1 MRAEFGITG
10 PVFAAA
16 AALSLAGTRR
26 AEQLPVQRHGVA
38 EGLAEETVTAL
49 LRDSRGYLWAGSLN
63 GLSRFDGERFKV
75 YGLEDG
81 LPKLRVWALAEGRDG
96 TVWVATAGGLVR
108 LDPSHTSERP
118 VFLPADPAKA
128 RGRAV
133 EFVFVDRNGEV
144 WFGSGGELY
153 RISGKEA
160 LAAGL
165 PPGGGIVRAAVD
177 AEDGVLWV
185 GTSRGLFRIRRGLP
199 VERVTLGSGG
209 GPEDVRGLLLDRSGR
224 LWAATPESVTV
235 FTPEPGGAMPPARPL
250 LGADGTLRLPGRG
263 EAAVLSGA
271 LSEPRGLFQR
281 LLETKD
287 GRILVS
293 STAGLIVLGGGR
305 RTTFTRRNGLGDGIL
320 GELLEDDAGNVWV
333 GTQSTGLLRLSSAG
347 FTRFGEAD
355 GLSNPRITSLFLDP
369 GGHPVATSA
378 GNANLYRFDGA
389 RFHAVPLRPEGPAS
403 SRLLWGRTVLCDRR
417 GDWWIAMPSGLA
429 RYGPLPFED
438 LGRARP
444 KALLT
449 ARDGLGGGDV
459 AALFED
465 SRGDVWIGFY
475 DSAEPLSRFDRAEGR
490 FESFGPKDGL
500 PPGTPVA
507 FLESGADL
515 WIAFGSGGIV
525 RRRDGRFLR
534 LGPAEGVPEG
544 LARNFFLDGRGRLWV
559 ANGSAGVV
567 RIDAPAADHPLATS
581 LVTSEGPATGSVYAV
596 AADRQGFLY
605 FGTARGV
612 DRLDP
617 KSGRFRHFSTADGL
631 ANNVVT
637 CALEDR
643 DGALW
648 FGTPE
653 GLSRLVPVP
662 DPPASP
668 PRALVM
674 AVRVNGNSRPVP
686 ELGARALP
694 DLSLAPDET
703 RLRIDFAA
711 PQFAQGGR
719 VRFQTF
725 LEGADAAWSSPSPE
739 PTIRYV
745 GLASGRYGF
754 AVRAVGPGGEAGE
767 EAAFRFQVLP
777 PLWRRGW
784 FLVSVAAVALL
795 AVFVLHR
802 QRLERAVA
810 VERIRTR
817 LATDLHDDVGSS
829 LARISILSEVG
840 HRAVEEGSD
849 SARLFEQIGE
859 TSRSVIDALGDA
871 IWSIDPRRDD
881 LQSLGDR
888 LRLFASDLLEG
899 RGIGFRLTLPEG
911 ASAVEL
917 PAETRRHLFLLL
929 KEAITNAAR
938 HSRARTLEARFS
950 LSGRALRVEVRDDGV
965 GFSVPDANREGEGR
979 GLGNMSERASALG
992 GRLEIHSAPERGTTI
1007 RLDGVSIPHS
1017 GSHPLT

>member
-1 MRAEFGITG
+1 MRGRSAGSVLAI
-10 PVFAAA
+10 VAAF
-16 AALSLAGTRR
+16 SLAGDLC

-81 LPKLRVWALAEGRDG
+81 LPRLRVWALAEGRDG
-96 TVWVATAGGLVR
+96 TVWAATSGGLVR
-108 LDPSHTSERP
+108 LDPSRTSERP
-118 VFLPADPAKA
+118 VFRPAGPASA
-128 RGRAV
+128 AGRVV
-133 EFVFVDRNGEV
+133 EAVFVDRAGEV

-153 RISGKEA
+153 RISGNDA
-160 LAAGL
+160 RAVGL
-165 PPGGGIVRAAVD
+165 PLEGAVIRAVVE
-177 AEDGVLWV
+177 AEGGVLWV
-185 GTSRGLFRIRRGLP
+185 GTSRGLFRAGGGAA
-199 VERVTLGSGG
+199 VERVALGSGLG
-209 GPEDVRGLLLDRSGR
+209 VEDVRSLLFDRSGR
-224 LWAATPESVTV
+224 LWAATPESITV
-235 FTPEPGGAMPPARPL
+235 FTPGLDSAIPPARPL
-250 LGADGTLRLPGRG
+250 LGADGTLRLPGPG
-263 EAAVLSGA
+263 EAAVLRGTPSG
-271 LSEPRGLFQR
+271 PRGLFQR

-293 STAGLIVLGGGR
+293 STAGLIVLGGAR
-305 RTTFTRRNGLGDGIL
+305 PVTFTRRHGLGDGIL
-320 GELLEDDAGNVWV
+320 GELFEDEVGNVWV
-333 GTQSTGLLRLSSAG
+333 GTQSTGLLRLSPAG

-355 GLSNPRITSLFLDP
+355 GLSDPRITSLFLDP
-369 GGHPVATSA
+369 NGRPVATSA
-378 GNANLYRFDGA
+378 GNASLYRFDGA
-389 RFHAVPLRPEGPAS
+389 RFQAVPLRPEAPAS
-403 SRLLWGRTVLCDRR
+403 SRLLWGRSVLWDRS
-417 GDWWIAMPSGLA
+417 GAIWVATPAGLA
-429 RYGPLPFED
+429 RYDVPRFEA
-438 LGRARP
+438 LARTRPTVVYRA
-444 KALLT
+444 A
-449 ARDGLGGGDV
+449 DGLGGDEV
-459 AALFED
+459 ASLFED
-465 SRGDVWIGFY
+465 SGGTLWAGVY
-475 DSAEPLSRFDRAEGR
+475 DSRTPLVRFDRRIGRFVAEGK
-490 FESFGPKDGL
+490 GGAL
-500 PPGTPVA
+500 PGGTPLA

-525 RRRDGRFLR
+525 RKRGGTFVRV
-534 LGPAEGVPEG
+534 GPAEGVPEG
-544 LARNFFLDGRGRLWV
+544 LARNLLLDASGRLWV
-559 ANGSAGVV
+559 ANGSAGAV
-567 RIDAPAADHPLATS
+567 RIDAPAADRPVATS
-581 LVTSEGPATGSVYAV
+581 FVTSEGPATGSVYAV

-631 ANNVVT
+631 TNNVVT
-637 CALEDR
+637 CTLEDR
-643 DGALW
+643 EGALW

-662 DPPASP
+662 DPPAPP
-668 PRALVM
+668 PRALIM
-674 AVRVNGNSRPVP
+674 AVRVNGNPRPVP
-686 ELGARALP
+686 ELGARELP

-711 PQFAQGGR
+711 PRFARGER
-719 VRFQTF
+719 VRFQTR
-725 LEGADAAWSSPSPE
+725 LEGADSAWNAPNPE

-745 GLASGRYGF
+745 GLAPGQYRF

-767 EAAFRFQVLP
+767 EAALRFTVLP
-777 PLWRRGW
+777 PLWRRAW
-784 FLVSVAAVALL
+784 FLAVVAAAAILS
-795 AVFVLHR
+795 VFGLHR

-810 VERIRTR
+810 VERVRTR

-840 HRAVEEGSD
+840 HRAVEEGSE

-888 LRLFASDLLEG
+888 LGLFASDLLEG

-938 HSRARTLEARFS
+938 HSRAHRVEADFSLAGRTLRI
-950 LSGRALRVEVRDDGV
+950 EVRDDGA
-965 GFSVPDANREGEGR
+965 GFSVPDPGREGEGR

-992 GRLEIHSAPERGTTI
+992 GRLEIRSAPERGTTI

-1017 GSHPLT
+1017 GSHPLA

>member
-1 MRAEFGITG
+1 M
-10 PVFAAA
+10 
-16 AALSLAGTRR
+16 
-26 AEQLPVQRHGVA
+26 A

-81 LPKLRVWALAEGRDG
+81 LPRLRVWALAEGRDG
-96 TVWVATAGGLVR
+96 TVWAATSGGLVR
-108 LDPSHTSERP
+108 LDASRTSERP
-118 VFLPADPAKA
+118 VFRPAGPARA
-128 RGRAV
+128 TGRPVEAV
-133 EFVFVDRNGEV
+133 FADRAGEV

-153 RISGKEA
+153 RISGNEA

-165 PPGGGIVRAAVD
+165 PPEGAVVRAVVE
-177 AEDGVLWV
+177 AEGGVLWV
-185 GTSRGLFRIRRGLP
+185 GTSRGLFRVRRGAAA
-199 VERVTLGSGG
+199 ERVALGSIVGG
-209 GPEDVRGLLLDRSGR
+209 EDVRGLLLDRSGR
-224 LWAATPESVTV
+224 LWAATPESVTA
-235 FTPEPGGAMPPARPL
+235 FTPHPGGTMPLARPL
-250 LGADGTLRLPGRG
+250 LGADGTLRVPGPG
-263 EAAVLSGA
+263 EAAVLRGTR
-271 LSEPRGLFQR
+271 SEPRGLFQR

-287 GRILVS
+287 GRILIS
-293 STAGLIVLGGGR
+293 STAGLIVLGGAR
-305 RTTFTRRNGLGDGIL
+305 PVTFTRRHGLGDGIL
-320 GELLEDDAGNVWV
+320 GELLEDDAGNIWV
-333 GTQSTGLLRLSSAG
+333 GTQSTGLLRLSPAG

-355 GLSNPRITSLFLDP
+355 GLSDPRITSLFLDS
-369 GGHPVATSA
+369 GGHPVATAA
-378 GNANLYRFDGA
+378 GNASLYRFDGA
-389 RFHAVPLRPEGPAS
+389 RFQAVPLRPEAPAS
-403 SRLLWGRTVLCDRR
+403 SRLLWGRTVLRDRS

-429 RYGPLPFED
+429 RFGPLPFEA
-438 LGRARP
+438 LGRAKP
-444 KALLT
+444 KAVFT
-449 ARDGLGGGDV
+449 ARDGLGGDEV
-459 AALFED
+459 ASLFED
-465 SRGDVWIGFY
+465 SGGTLWAGVY
-475 DSAEPLSRFDRAEGR
+475 DSRTPLVRFDRRTGRFAAEG
-490 FESFGPKDGL
+490 EAGAL
-500 PPGTPVA
+500 PAGTPLA

-515 WIAFGSGGIV
+515 WITFGSGGIV
-525 RRRDGRFLR
+525 RRRDGMFVRV
-534 LGPAEGVPEG
+534 GPAEGAPEG
-544 LARNFFLDGRGRLWV
+544 LARNLLLDGSGRLWV

-567 RIDAPAADHPLATS
+567 RIDAPSAERPVATS

-631 ANNVVT
+631 VNNVVT

-662 DPPASP
+662 DPLAAST
-668 PRALVM
+668 RAVIM
-674 AVRVNGNSRPVP
+674 AVRVNGNPRPVP
-686 ELGARALP
+686 ELGARELP
-694 DLSLAPDET
+694 DLSLAPNES

-711 PQFAQGGR
+711 PRFAQGER
-719 VRFQTF
+719 VRFQTR
-725 LEGADAAWSSPSPE
+725 LEGADAAWSAPNPE

-745 GLASGRYGF
+745 GLAPGQYRF

-767 EAAFRFQVLP
+767 EAALRFMVLP
-777 PLWRRGW
+777 PFWRRVW
-784 FLVSVAAVALL
+784 FLAAVAAVALL

-802 QRLERAVA
+802 QRLEHAVA
-810 VERIRTR
+810 VERVRTR

-840 HRAVEEGSD
+840 HRAVEEGSE
-849 SARLFEQIGE
+849 SARLFDEIGE

-938 HSRARTLEARFS
+938 HSRAHKVEADFS
-950 LSGRALRVEVRDDGV
+950 LAGRTLRVEVRDDGA
-965 GFSVPDANREGEGR
+965 GFSVSDPGRDGEGR
-979 GLGNMSERASALG
+979 GLGNMSERALALG
-992 GRLEIHSAPERGTTI
+992 GRLEIRSAPERGTTI
-1007 RLDGVSIPHS
+1007 RLGGVSIPHS
-1017 GSHPLT
+1017 KSHPLA

>member
-1 MRAEFGITG
+1 MSRAGR
-10 PVFAAA
+10 
-16 AALSLAGTRR
+16 LSLLLALFASTARG
-26 AEQLPVQRHGVA
+26 EQLPVQRHGVA

-49 LRDSRGYLWAGSLN
+49 LRDSRGYLWIGSLN

-75 YGLEDG
+75 YGLADG
-81 LPKLRVWALAEGRDG
+81 LPRLRVWALAEGRDG

-108 LDPSHTSERP
+108 LDPSQTSERP
-118 VFLPADPAKA
+118 VFRPAGPARATA
-128 RGRAV
+128 RPV
-133 EFVFVDRNGEV
+133 ESVFVDRAGEV

-153 RISGKEA
+153 RISGNEA

-165 PPGGGIVRAAVD
+165 TAEGAVVRAVVE
-177 AEDGVLWV
+177 AERGDLWI
-185 GTSRGLFRIRRGLP
+185 GTSRGLFRFRRGARPELM
-199 VERVTLGSGG
+199 TLGSGR

-224 LWAATPESVTV
+224 LWAATPEAVTV
-235 FTPEPGGAMPPARPL
+235 FHPDSGGVIAPARPL
-250 LGADGTLRLPGRG
+250 LGAEGTLRFPAPG
-263 EAAVLSGA
+263 EAAVLRGSP
-271 LSEPRGLFQR
+271 SEPRGLFQR

-287 GRILVS
+287 RRILIS
-293 STAGLIVLGGGR
+293 STAGLIILGGAR
-305 RTTFTRRNGLGDGIL
+305 PVTFTRRHGLGDGIL
-320 GELLEDDAGNVWV
+320 GELLEDEAGNIWI
-333 GTQSTGLLRLSSAG
+333 GTQSTGLLRLSPAG

-355 GLSNPRITSLFLDP
+355 GLTDPRIASLFLGPD
-369 GGHPVATSA
+369 GHPVATSA
-378 GNANLYRFDGA
+378 GNAVLYRFDGA
-389 RFHAVPLRPEGPAS
+389 RFQAVSLRPEAPAS
-403 SRLLWGRTVLCDRR
+403 SRLLWGRTVLRDRS
-417 GDWWIAMPSGLA
+417 GDWWIATPSGLA
-429 RYGPLPFED
+429 RSGPLPFEA
-438 LGRARP
+438 LGRAKP
-444 KALLT
+444 KPVLT
-449 ARDGLGGGDV
+449 LPGGTGRGEV
-459 AALFED
+459 ASLFED
-465 SRGDVWIGFY
+465 SGGTLWAGIY
-475 DSAEPLSRFDRAEGR
+475 DSRTPLVRFDRGAGRFVAEG
-490 FESFGPKDGL
+490 EGGAL
-500 PPGTPVA
+500 PAGTPLS

-525 RRRDGRFLR
+525 RRRSGKFVRV
-534 LGPAEGVPEG
+534 GSAEGAPEG
-544 LARNFFLDGRGRLWV
+544 LARNLLLDASGRLWV

-567 RIDAPAADHPLATS
+567 RIDAPAVEHPVATS
-581 LVTSEGPATGSVYAV
+581 FVTSEGPATGSVYAV
-596 AADRQGFLY
+596 AADRQGYLY

-617 KSGRFRHFSTADGL
+617 RNGRFRHFSTADGL

-637 CALEDR
+637 CALRDR

-668 PRALVM
+668 PRAIIM
-674 AVRVNGNSRPVP
+674 AVRVNGNPRPVP
-686 ELGARALP
+686 ELGARELP
-694 DLSLAPDET
+694 DLALAPDET

-711 PQFAQGGR
+711 PRFAQGER
-719 VRFQTF
+719 VRFQTR
-725 LEGADAAWSSPSPE
+725 LEGADAAWSLPNAE

-745 GLASGRYGF
+745 GLAPGKYRF

-767 EAAFRFQVLP
+767 EASLGFRVLP

-784 FLVSVAAVALL
+784 FLAAAAALALL
-795 AVFVLHR
+795 AVFLLHR

-810 VERIRTR
+810 VERVRTR

-840 HRAVEEGSD
+840 HRAVGEGSEP
-849 SARLFEQIGE
+849 ARLFDEIGE

-899 RGIGFRLTLPEG
+899 RGISFHLALPEG

-929 KEAITNAAR
+929 KEAVTNAAR
-938 HSRARTLEARFS
+938 HSGARKVEAEF
-950 LSGRALRVEVRDDGV
+950 LLAGRTLRVEVRDDGA
-965 GFSVPDANREGEGR
+965 GFSVPEQGREGEGR

-992 GRLEIHSAPERGTTI
+992 GRLEIRAEPRRGTTI

-1017 GSHPLT
+1017 GGHHLA

>member
-1 MRAEFGITG
+1 MRREVARRLGVPAVLG
-10 PVFAAA
+10 VLFAT
-16 AALSLAGTRR
+16 ALR
-26 AEQLPVQRHGVA
+26 AEQLSVQRLGVA

-81 LPKLRVWALAEGRDG
+81 LPRLRIWALSEGRDG
-96 TVWVATAGGLVR
+96 TLWVATSGGLVR
-108 LDPSHTSERP
+108 LDPSHTTERP
-118 VFLPADPAKA
+118 VFRPAGPARA
-128 RGRAV
+128 SGRPV
-133 EFVFVDRNGEV
+133 ESVFVDRAGRV

-153 RISGKEA
+153 RISGQEA

-165 PPGGGIVRAAVD
+165 PPGGAVVRAVVD
-177 AEDGVLWV
+177 AGGDLLWA
-185 GTSRGLFRIRRGLP
+185 GTSRGLFRVRGSAAP
-199 VERVTLGSGG
+199 ERVALGSGVG
-209 GPEDVRGLLLDRSGR
+209 VDDVRGLLLDRSGR

-235 FTPEPGGAMPPARPL
+235 FTPDPVGAVPPARPL
-250 LGADGTLRLPGRG
+250 LGAHRTLRLPAPG
-263 EAAVLSGA
+263 EAAVLRGNP
-271 LSEPRGLFQR
+271 SESRGLFQR

-287 GRILVS
+287 GRVLVS

-305 RTTFTRRNGLGDGIL
+305 PVTFTRRHGLGDGLL

-333 GTQSTGLLRLSSAG
+333 GTQSSGLLRLSPAG

-355 GLSNPRITSLFLDP
+355 GLSEPRITSLFLDP
-369 GGHPVATSA
+369 SGSPVAVSA
-378 GNANLYRFDGA
+378 GNASLYRFDGA
-389 RFHAVPLRPEGPAS
+389 RFQAVHLRPEAPAS
-403 SRLLWGRTVLCDRR
+403 SRLLWGRTVLCDRS
-417 GDWWIAMPSGLA
+417 GGWWVATPSGLA
-429 RYGPLPFED
+429 RFAPLPVEA
-438 LGRARP
+438 LGRAKP
-444 KALLT
+444 EAVLT

-459 AALFED
+459 ASLFED
-465 SRGDVWIGFY
+465 SGGTIWAGVY
-475 DSAEPLSRFDRAEGR
+475 DSPTPLVRYDRQAGRFLAEG
-490 FESFGPKDGL
+490 EGVL
-500 PPGTPVA
+500 PGGTPLA
-507 FLESGADL
+507 FLESGEDL

-525 RRRDGRFLR
+525 RRRGGKFVRV
-534 LGPAEGVPEG
+534 GPAEGAPEG
-544 LARNFFLDGRGRLWV
+544 LARNLLLDGSGRLWA

-567 RIDAPAADHPLATS
+567 RIDAPAAERPVAKS

-596 AADRQGFLY
+596 AADRQGHLY

-637 CALEDR
+637 CVLEDR

-662 DPPASP
+662 DLPAAP

-674 AVRVNGNSRPVP
+674 AVRVNGNPRPVP
-686 ELGARALP
+686 ELGARELP
-694 DLSLAPDET
+694 DLTLAPDET

-711 PQFAQGGR
+711 PRFAEGER
-719 VRFQTF
+719 LSFQTR
-725 LEGADAAWSSPSPE
+725 LEGADAAWSAPNAE

-745 GLASGRYGF
+745 GLAPGRYRF
-754 AVRAVGPGGEAGE
+754 AVRAVGPGGVEGE
-767 EAAFRFQVLP
+767 EAAFRFLVLP
-777 PLWRRGW
+777 PLWRRAW
-784 FLVSVAAVALL
+784 FLAAIAAAALVAVL
-795 AVFVLHR
+795 VLHR

-810 VERIRTR
+810 LERVRTR

-840 HRAVEEGSD
+840 HRAVAEGSEP
-849 SARLFEQIGE
+849 ARLFEQIGE

-899 RGIGFRLTLPEG
+899 RGIGFRLSLPEG

-938 HSRARTLEARFS
+938 HSRARGVAAEFS
-950 LSGRALRVEVRDDGV
+950 LAGRTLSVEVRDDGV
-965 GFSVPDANREGEGR
+965 GFSVPEPGREGEGR

-992 GRLEIHSAPERGTTI
+992 GRLEIRSLPGRGAAI
-1007 RLDGVSIPHS
+1007 RLEGVSIPHS
-1017 GSHPLT
+1017 GGRPLA